1 MLSVPAILSFLRH
14 TTDIYP
20 KEPSGQPELKTVKTS
35 EISYPTKSSSNDL
48 TVLENVAHKDYF
60 ATHQTTDWSM
70 QAVDL
75 IDSHYHPVLMAEADA
90 KYSKHQLIQFEYDRI
105 TYYAIFYIDKDGCWP
120 GFLPKNIAGFH
131 YNYAD
136 GYDTFITADRTAALC
151 QMKQIRARS
160 EW

>member
-14 TTDIYP
+14 TNDIYS
-20 KEPSGQPELKTVKTS
+20 KEPQPSRQPELKTVETS
-35 EISYPTKSSSNDL
+35 ETNYPTKSSSSDL
-48 TVLENVAHKDYF
+48 KVLENVAHKDCF
-60 ATHQTTDWSM
+60 ATHKSTDWSM

-75 IDSHYHPVLMAEADA
+75 IDPQYHPVLMAEADA

-105 TYYAIFYIDKDGCWP
+105 TYYAIFYIDKDGL
-120 GFLPKNIAGFH
+120 LPKNIAGFH

-151 QMKQIRARS
+151 QMKQIRAQC